1 VPALA
6 LDAHYL
12 SRLSARSALYTEL
25 RLLLDRGYEPLSLEG
40 YYARVLEENC
50 LARTSEAARKK
61 LWKELKSRYLLD
73 REHPLFAAFWR
84 EWRRCKSEPERGLT
98 AYILLALNPTTPF
111 ILDLIDRPL

>member
-1 VPALA
+1 MPALA
-6 LDAHYL
+6 LDAPYL

-25 RLLLDRGYEPLSLEG
+25 RLLLDTSYEPLSLGG

-73 REHPLFAAFWR
+73 QGQPLFAAFWT
-84 EWRRCKSEPERGLT
+84 E
-98 AYILLALNPTTPF
+98 
-111 ILDLIDRPL
+111 